1 MVHAHEMGP
10 DASTKVTLNLD
21 AISENVLAE
30 VMDVFAFKFLGEVGI
45 DINALQFLLLQAY
58 GMCGGGEGDVCVGG
72 MCVLWCVCVGVGMC
86 VWGGGGGVMLG
97 TCVSILEVLQFLV
110 ELQCFS
116 FGSCPTRL
124 VPRPHPLTRK
134 NNQSDEP
141 NRIS

>member
-58 GMCGGGEGDVCVGG
+58 GMCGGGR
-72 MCVLWCVCVGVGMC
+72 GMC
-86 VWGGGGGVMLG
+86 VWGGCVCCGVCVWVWECVCGGGGGGVMLG